1 VPGAEGVETAEA
13 IVAVSGIAENLG
25 EATEAEA
32 VVVVMAWQMAA
43 LHLQHVF
50 FWSGVKAAY

>member
-25 EATEAEA
+25 EATEAGA

-43 LHLQHVF
+43 LHL
-50 FWSGVKAAY
+50 